1 MIAALRWA
9 KAAGAARVVAALPV
23 AAAASLE
30 LVRRE
35 ADGVVCLYAPARFFS
50 VGAWY
55 ESFAQVDDAD
65 VIRLIGESRR
75 SVAAAPAAEPVRGA

>member
-1 MIAALRWA
+1 MTRASRGWRPLRP
-9 KAAGAARVVAALPV
+9 AGPPRH
-23 AAAASLE
+23 E

-55 ESFAQVDDAD
+55 ESFAQVDDSD